1 MRPPPTGGNSSCPIA
16 VLRKPSVVWI
26 WFCRYDQEWSVS
38 LSSWMLSSKLGKL
51 TLEGYMHF
59 FFCLWS
65 IAQKSIR
72 SKDTIPKHVQSKY
85 PPIRVI
91 NSDLQRKNGQ
101 GILNPKVWI
110 YQPSS
115 EYQKNVEACEF
126 SFPDKCRNLV
136 KTPWDNSGVNKAK
149 LGLAHYL
156 FAKPPQLVRNWS
168 WIKLGFGQR
177 VKVVDRFL
185 RLSKHTKLCFCYWIQ
200 VLALFDKKTEWHTH
214 IDTNSILI

>member
-1 MRPPPTGGNSSCPIA
+1 
-16 VLRKPSVVWI
+16 
-26 WFCRYDQEWSVS
+26 
-38 LSSWMLSSKLGKL
+38 MLSSKLGKL

-115 EYQKNVEACEF
+115 EYQKHVEACECSF
-126 SFPDKCRNLV
+126 SDKCRNLV

-177 VKVVDRFL
+177 VKVVDPFL
-185 RLSKHTKLCFCYWIQ
+185 RWSEHTKLCFLLLNPRIGSIWI
-200 VLALFDKKTEWHTH
+200 KKQN
-214 IDTNSILI
+214 DILILIQSPYAFGIFLKSARFNLQV

>member
-1 MRPPPTGGNSSCPIA
+1 MIKSEASLFNHECWAAILESSPWKVTCTFLLSFDLLHKRVSEAKTPY
-16 VLRKPSVVWI
+16 PSM
-26 WFCRYDQEWSVS
+26 YKA
-38 LSSWMLSSKLGKL
+38 SK
-51 TLEGYMHF
+51 
-59 FFCLWS
+59 
-65 IAQKSIR
+65 
-72 SKDTIPKHVQSKY
+72 
-85 PPIRVI
+85 
-91 NSDLQRKNGQ
+91 SDLQRKNGQ

-149 LGLAHYL
+149 LGLANYL